1 MVVADNFGMGG
12 HFVGEV
18 NGEKQQEADM
28 GWRGLRCAVRMGG
41 VKGGPLGNCLKKGIS
56 LPTL

>member
-1 MVVADNFGMGG
+1 MVVADNFGMDGY
-12 HFVGEV
+12 FVGEV

-41 VKGGPLGNCLKKGIS
+41 VKGGPLGNCLQKGI
-56 LPTL
+56 